1 MANDE
6 CGMTNEYR
14 SPNAELSFQAMVRHC
29 RIAFGI
35 RRGAFLIRF
44 R

>member
-6 CGMTNEYR
+6 CGMTNEYP
-14 SPNAELSFQAMVRHC
+14 SLNAELSFQAMVRHC
-29 RIAFGI
+29 RVALGI
-35 RRGAFLIRF
+35 RHSAFVIRF